1 MLNPLRHRD
10 VDVYVRGREMKRLM
24 QPLRH
29 TDVHQRERERE
40 RESERERK

>member
-10 VDVYVRGREMKRLM
+10 VDVYVRGREIKRVKH
-24 QPLRH
+24 PLRH

-40 RESERERK
+40 RE